1 VHVSDFDRALAM
13 SKILGLDI
21 VGIDSN
27 YSRDSVD
34 QGGVILRMDRKLSIA
49 DYCPYLIV
57 SDNIKALDAKT
68 DLFIIDPFQS
78 KEVIKRKA
86 KRGLGIEISISS
98 ARKLEAHMIARWI
111 RQARSIYEVCNS
123 NKCQFILSSGAYS
136 IHEMASARTIE
147 SILKFIGISP
157 SNYWEQL
164 SEWLETKHKT
174 KWNQYC

>member
-1 VHVSDFDRALAM
+1 M

-27 YSRDSVD
+27 YAAGSIHRED
-34 QGGVILRMDRKLSIA
+34 VILRTDRKHSIA

-57 SDNIKALDAKT
+57 SDNMKTLDAKT
-68 DLFIIDPFQS
+68 DLFMIDPLQS
-78 KEVIKRKA
+78 KDGIKRKA

-98 ARKLEAHMIARWI
+98 ARKLEAHMIGRWM
-111 RQARSIYEVCNS
+111 RQAKSIHEVCNS

-136 IHEMASARTIE
+136 MHEMVSARTIE

-157 SNYWEQL
+157 TNYWGEL
-164 SEWLETKHKT
+164 SEWLETKNKA
-174 KWNQYC
+174 KWIRQC